1 MTEASQNLRQIE
13 IPKTAKT
20 PLRKVKLL
28 QKGCVWVA
36 RAGVQ
41 QHCEV
46 TLEWGKKKP
55 CFVLTQ

>member
-20 PLRKVKLL
+20 PLRKVKLS

-46 TLEWGKKKP
+46 TLEWGKRNLAY
-55 CFVLTQ
+55 C